1 LSAQSKRLQKTIQE
15 ESMKKTTTTVITLA
29 LMSSVV
35 LTGCETMTT
44 QQKGVGGGAAIG
56 AIAGQVIGRDGKS
69 TAIGAALGAL
79 GGYVWSRQME
89 DKKRQMEAATAG
101 TGTQVSQTADNQLKL
116 SIPNDISFASGK
128 SDIQPRLKP
137 ILDQFAQ
144 GVNQQASMEVKIVGH
159 TDNTGSDAINNPLS
173 VRRAESARDYLV
185 SRGVAASR
193 ISTEG
198 RGSREPIADN
208 AIEAGRAR
216 NRRIDIYLA
225 ERAR

>member
-1 LSAQSKRLQKTIQE
+1 MNKS
-15 ESMKKTTTTVITLA
+15 TTALITLA
-29 LMSSVV
+29 MLGSVV

-56 AIAGQVIGRDGKS
+56 AIAGQVIGRDTKS
-69 TAIGAALGAL
+69 TAMGAALGAL

-89 DKKRQMEAATAG
+89 EKKRQMEAVTAG

-144 GVNQQASMEVKIVGH
+144 GVNQQASMEVKIIGH
-159 TDNTGSDAINNPLS
+159 TDSTGSDAINNPLS

-193 ISTEG
+193 IGTEG

-208 AIEAGRAR
+208 ATEAGRAR

-225 ERAR
+225 ERQR

>member
-1 LSAQSKRLQKTIQE
+1 
-15 ESMKKTTTTVITLA
+15 MKKSTTTVITLA
-29 LMSSVV
+29 LMGSVV
-35 LTGCETMTT
+35 LTGCETMST

-56 AIAGQVIGRDGKS
+56 AIAGQVIGHDKKS

-116 SIPNDISFASGK
+116 SIPNDISFATGK

-159 TDNTGSDAINNPLS
+159 TDNTGSDAINQPLS

-185 SRGVAASR
+185 ARGVAASR

-208 AIEAGRAR
+208 ATEAGRAR

>member
-1 LSAQSKRLQKTIQE
+1 
-15 ESMKKTTTTVITLA
+15 MKKTTTSLITLA
-29 LMSSVV
+29 LMGSVV

-56 AIAGQVIGRDGKS
+56 AIAGQVIGKDKKA

-101 TGTQVSQTADNQLKL
+101 TGTEVTQTADNQLKL

-128 SDIQPRLKP
+128 SDIQARLKP

-144 GVNQQASMEVKIVGH
+144 GVNQQGSMEVKIVGH
-159 TDNTGSDAINNPLS
+159 TDSTGSDAINNPLS
-173 VRRAESARDYLV
+173 MRRAESARDYLV

-193 ISTEG
+193 ISTAG

-208 AIEAGRAR
+208 ATEAGRAR

-225 ERAR
+225 ERGR

>member
-1 LSAQSKRLQKTIQE
+1 
-15 ESMKKTTTTVITLA
+15 MKKTTTSLITLA
-29 LMSSVV
+29 LMGSVV

-56 AIAGQVIGRDGKS
+56 AIAGQVIGKDKKA

-101 TGTQVSQTADNQLKL
+101 TGTEVTQTADNQLKL

-128 SDIQPRLKP
+128 SDIQARLKP

-144 GVNQQASMEVKIVGH
+144 GVNQQGSMEVKIIGH
-159 TDNTGSDAINNPLS
+159 TDSTGSDAINNPLS
-173 VRRAESARDYLV
+173 MRRAESARDYLV

-208 AIEAGRAR
+208 ATEAGRAR

-225 ERAR
+225 ERGR

>member
-1 LSAQSKRLQKTIQE
+1 MQ
-15 ESMKKTTTTVITLA
+15 KTTTSLITLA
-29 LMSSVV
+29 LMGSVV

-56 AIAGQVIGRDGKS
+56 AIAGQVIGKDKKS
-69 TAIGAALGAL
+69 TVIGAALGAL

-101 TGTQVSQTADNQLKL
+101 TGTEVTQTADNQLKL

-144 GVNQQASMEVKIVGH
+144 GLNQQGSMEVKIVGH
-159 TDNTGSDAINNPLS
+159 TDTTGSDAINNPLS
-173 VRRAESARDYLV
+173 IRRAESARDYLI
-185 SRGVAASR
+185 SRAVASSR

-208 AIEAGRAR
+208 ATEAGRAR

-225 ERAR
+225 ERGR

>member
-1 LSAQSKRLQKTIQE
+1 
-15 ESMKKTTTTVITLA
+15 MKKTTTSLITLA
-29 LMSSVV
+29 LMGSVV

-56 AIAGQVIGRDGKS
+56 AIAGQVIGKDKKA

-101 TGTQVSQTADNQLKL
+101 TGTEVTQTADNQLKL
-116 SIPNDISFASGK
+116 SIPNEISFASGK
-128 SDIQPRLKP
+128 SDIQARLKP

-144 GVNQQASMEVKIVGH
+144 GVNQQGSMEVKIIGH
-159 TDNTGSDAINNPLS
+159 TDSTGSDAINNPLS
-173 VRRAESARDYLV
+173 MRRAESARDYLV

-208 AIEAGRAR
+208 ATEAGRAR

-225 ERAR
+225 ERGR

>member
-1 LSAQSKRLQKTIQE
+1 MTSL
-15 ESMKKTTTTVITLA
+15 ITLA
-29 LMSSVV
+29 LMGSVV

-56 AIAGQVIGRDGKS
+56 AIAGQVIGKDKKA

-101 TGTQVSQTADNQLKL
+101 TGTEVTQTADNQLKL

-128 SDIQPRLKP
+128 SDIQARLKP

-144 GVNQQASMEVKIVGH
+144 GVNQQGSMEVKIIGH
-159 TDNTGSDAINNPLS
+159 TDSTGSDAINNPLS
-173 VRRAESARDYLV
+173 MRRAESARDYLV

-208 AIEAGRAR
+208 ATEAGRAR

-225 ERAR
+225 ERGR

>member
-1 LSAQSKRLQKTIQE
+1 
-15 ESMKKTTTTVITLA
+15 MKKTTTALITLA
-29 LMSSVV
+29 LMGSVV

-56 AIAGQVIGRDGKS
+56 AIAGQVIGKDKKA

-89 DKKRQMEAATAG
+89 EKKRQMEAATAG
-101 TGTQVSQTADNQLKL
+101 TGTEVTQTADNQLKL

-128 SDIQPRLKP
+128 SDIQARLKP

-144 GVNQQASMEVKIVGH
+144 GVNQQGSMEVKIVGH
-159 TDNTGSDAINNPLS
+159 TDSTGSDGINNPLS

-185 SRGVAASR
+185 SRGVAAGR

-208 AIEAGRAR
+208 ATEAGRAR

>member
-1 LSAQSKRLQKTIQE
+1 
-15 ESMKKTTTTVITLA
+15 MKKSTTTVITLA
-29 LMSSVV
+29 LMGSVV

-56 AIAGQVIGRDGKS
+56 AIAGQVIGHDKKS

-116 SIPNDISFASGK
+116 SIPNDISFATGK

-159 TDNTGSDAINNPLS
+159 TDSTGSDAINQPLS

-185 SRGVAASR
+185 ARGVAASR

-208 AIEAGRAR
+208 ATEAGRAR

>member
-1 LSAQSKRLQKTIQE
+1 
-15 ESMKKTTTTVITLA
+15 MKKTTTTVITLA

>member
-1 LSAQSKRLQKTIQE
+1 
-15 ESMKKTTTTVITLA
+15 MKKTTTSLITLA
-29 LMSSVV
+29 LMGSVV
-35 LTGCETMTT
+35 LTGCETMST

-56 AIAGQVIGRDGKS
+56 AIAGQVIGKDKKS

-101 TGTQVSQTADNQLKL
+101 TGTEVTQTADNQLKL

-128 SDIQPRLKP
+128 SDIQARLKP

-144 GVNQQASMEVKIVGH
+144 GVNQQGSMEVKIVGH
-159 TDNTGSDAINNPLS
+159 TDSTGSDAINNPLS
-173 VRRAESARDYLV
+173 IRRAQSARDYLV
-185 SRGVAASR
+185 SRGVASSR

-208 AIEAGRAR
+208 ATEAGRAR

-225 ERAR
+225 ERSR

>member
-1 LSAQSKRLQKTIQE
+1 
-15 ESMKKTTTTVITLA
+15 MKKTTTTVITLA

-56 AIAGQVIGRDGKS
+56 AIAGQVIGHDKKS

-159 TDNTGSDAINNPLS
+159 TDNTGSDAINQPLS

-185 SRGVAASR
+185 ARGVAASR

-208 AIEAGRAR
+208 ATEAGRAR

>member
-1 LSAQSKRLQKTIQE
+1 
-15 ESMKKTTTTVITLA
+15 MKQTTTAVITSALLA
-29 LMSSVV
+29 SVV
-35 LTGCETMTT
+35 LSGCETMST

-56 AIAGQVIGRDGKS
+56 AIAGQVIGRDSKS

-116 SIPNDISFASGK
+116 SIPNDISFATGK

-159 TDNTGSDAINNPLS
+159 TDSTGRDAINQPLS

-185 SRGVAASR
+185 ARGVAASR

-208 AIEAGRAR
+208 ATEAGRAR

>member
-1 LSAQSKRLQKTIQE
+1 
-15 ESMKKTTTTVITLA
+15 MKKTTTSLITLA
-29 LMSSVV
+29 LMGSVV

-56 AIAGQVIGRDGKS
+56 AIAGQVIGKDKKA

-101 TGTQVSQTADNQLKL
+101 TGTEVTQTADNQLKL

-128 SDIQPRLKP
+128 SDIQARLKP

-144 GVNQQASMEVKIVGH
+144 GVNQQGSMEVKIVGH
-159 TDNTGSDAINNPLS
+159 TDSTGSDVINNPLS

-185 SRGVAASR
+185 SRGVAAGR

-208 AIEAGRAR
+208 ATEAGRAR

>member
-1 LSAQSKRLQKTIQE
+1 
-15 ESMKKTTTTVITLA
+15 MKKSTTSLITLA
-29 LMSSVV
+29 LMGSVV
-35 LTGCETMTT
+35 LTGCETMST
-44 QQKGVGGGAAIG
+44 QQQGIGGGAAIG
-56 AIAGQVIGRDGKS
+56 AIAGQVIGNNKKS

-101 TGTQVSQTADNQLKL
+101 TGTEVTQTADNQLKL

-144 GVNQQASMEVKIVGH
+144 GVNQQGSMEVKIVGH
-159 TDNTGSDAINNPLS
+159 TDSTGSDAINNPLS
-173 VRRAESARDYLV
+173 MRRAESARDYLV
-185 SRGVAASR
+185 SRGVASSR

-208 AIEAGRAR
+208 ATEAGRAR

-225 ERAR
+225 ERGR

>member
-1 LSAQSKRLQKTIQE
+1 
-15 ESMKKTTTTVITLA
+15 MKKTTTTVITLA

-56 AIAGQVIGRDGKS
+56 AIAGQVIGHDKKS

-116 SIPNDISFASGK
+116 SIPNDISFATGK

-137 ILDQFAQ
+137 ILEQFAQ

-159 TDNTGSDAINNPLS
+159 TDNTGSDAINQPLS

-185 SRGVAASR
+185 ARGVAASR

-208 AIEAGRAR
+208 ATEAGRAR

>member
-1 LSAQSKRLQKTIQE
+1 
-15 ESMKKTTTTVITLA
+15 MKKTTTTVITLA

-56 AIAGQVIGRDGKS
+56 AIAGQVIGHDKKS

-116 SIPNDISFASGK
+116 SIPDDISFATGK

-137 ILDQFAQ
+137 ILEQFAQ

-159 TDNTGSDAINNPLS
+159 TDNTGSDAINQPLS

-185 SRGVAASR
+185 ARGVAASR

-208 AIEAGRAR
+208 ATEAGRAR

>member
-1 LSAQSKRLQKTIQE
+1 
-15 ESMKKTTTTVITLA
+15 MKKTTTSLITLA
-29 LMSSVV
+29 LMGSVV

-56 AIAGQVIGRDGKS
+56 AIAGQVIGKDKKA

-101 TGTQVSQTADNQLKL
+101 TGTEVTQTADNQLKL

-128 SDIQPRLKP
+128 SDIQARLKP

-144 GVNQQASMEVKIVGH
+144 GVNQQGSMEVKIVGH
-159 TDNTGSDAINNPLS
+159 TDSTGSDAINNPLS
-173 VRRAESARDYLV
+173 MRRAESARDYLV

-208 AIEAGRAR
+208 ATEAGRAR

-225 ERAR
+225 ERGR

>member
-1 LSAQSKRLQKTIQE
+1 
-15 ESMKKTTTTVITLA
+15 MKKTTTSLITLA
-29 LMSSVV
+29 LMGSVV

-56 AIAGQVIGRDGKS
+56 AIAGQVIGKDKKA

-101 TGTQVSQTADNQLKL
+101 TGTEVTQTADNQLKL
-116 SIPNDISFASGK
+116 SIPNEISFASGK
-128 SDIQPRLKP
+128 SDIQARLKP

-144 GVNQQASMEVKIVGH
+144 GVNQQGSMEVKIIGH
-159 TDNTGSDAINNPLS
+159 TDSTGSDVINNPLS
-173 VRRAESARDYLV
+173 MRRAESARDYLV

-208 AIEAGRAR
+208 ATEAGRAR

-225 ERAR
+225 ERGR

>member
-1 LSAQSKRLQKTIQE
+1 
-15 ESMKKTTTTVITLA
+15 MKKTTTSLITLA
-29 LMSSVV
+29 LMGSVV

-56 AIAGQVIGRDGKS
+56 AIAGQVIGKDKKA

-101 TGTQVSQTADNQLKL
+101 TGTEVTQTADNQLKL

-128 SDIQPRLKP
+128 SDIQARLKP

-144 GVNQQASMEVKIVGH
+144 GVNQQGSMEVKIIGH
-159 TDNTGSDAINNPLS
+159 TDSTGSDAINNPLS
-173 VRRAESARDYLV
+173 MRRAESARDYLV
-185 SRGVAASR
+185 SRGVASSR

-208 AIEAGRAR
+208 ATEAGRAR

-225 ERAR
+225 ERSR

>member
-1 LSAQSKRLQKTIQE
+1 
-15 ESMKKTTTTVITLA
+15 MKKTTTSLITLA
-29 LMSSVV
+29 LMGSVV

-56 AIAGQVIGRDGKS
+56 AIAGQVIGKDKKA

-101 TGTQVSQTADNQLKL
+101 TGTEVTQTADNQLKL

-128 SDIQPRLKP
+128 SDIQARLKP

-144 GVNQQASMEVKIVGH
+144 GVNQQGSMEVKIVGH
-159 TDNTGSDAINNPLS
+159 TDSTGRDAINNPLS
-173 VRRAESARDYLV
+173 MRRAESARDYLV

-208 AIEAGRAR
+208 ATEAGRAR

-225 ERAR
+225 ERGR

>member
-1 LSAQSKRLQKTIQE
+1 
-15 ESMKKTTTTVITLA
+15 MKKTMTSLITLA
-29 LMSSVV
+29 LMGSVV

-56 AIAGQVIGRDGKS
+56 AIAGQVIGKDKKA

-101 TGTQVSQTADNQLKL
+101 TGTEVTQTADNQLKL

-128 SDIQPRLKP
+128 SDIQARLKP

-144 GVNQQASMEVKIVGH
+144 GVNQQGSMEVKIIGH
-159 TDNTGSDAINNPLS
+159 TDSTGSDAINNPLS
-173 VRRAESARDYLV
+173 MRRAESARDYLV

-208 AIEAGRAR
+208 ATEAGRAR

-225 ERAR
+225 ERGR

>member
-1 LSAQSKRLQKTIQE
+1 
-15 ESMKKTTTTVITLA
+15 MKKTTTSLITLA
-29 LMSSVV
+29 LMGSVV

-56 AIAGQVIGRDGKS
+56 AIAGQVIGKDKKA

-101 TGTQVSQTADNQLKL
+101 TGTEVTQTADNQLKL

-128 SDIQPRLKP
+128 SDIQARLKP

-144 GVNQQASMEVKIVGH
+144 GVNQQGSMEVKIIGH
-159 TDNTGSDAINNPLS
+159 TDSTGSDAINNPLS
-173 VRRAESARDYLV
+173 MRRAESARDYLV
-185 SRGVAASR
+185 SRGVASSR

-208 AIEAGRAR
+208 ATEVGRAR

-225 ERAR
+225 ERGR

>member
-1 LSAQSKRLQKTIQE
+1 
-15 ESMKKTTTTVITLA
+15 MDKKITFFALA
-29 LMSSVV
+29 LAGSVV
-35 LTGCETMTT
+35 LTGCETASV

-56 AIAGQVIGRDGKS
+56 AIAGQVIGGDTQS

-79 GGYVWSRQME
+79 GGYIWSRQME
-89 DKKRQMEAATAG
+89 EKKRQMEAATAG
-101 TGTQVSQTADNQLKL
+101 TGTQVVQTADNQLKL

-144 GVNQQASMEVKIVGH
+144 GLNQQASMEVKIVGH
-159 TDNTGSDAINNPLS
+159 TDSTGGDAVNYPLS
-173 VRRAESARDYLV
+173 VRRAESARGYLV

-198 RGSREPIADN
+198 RGSREPLADN
-208 AIEAGRAR
+208 TTEVGRAR

-225 ERAR
+225 ERAVR

>member
-1 LSAQSKRLQKTIQE
+1 
-15 ESMKKTTTTVITLA
+15 MKKTTTTVITLA
-29 LMSSVV
+29 LMGSVV
-35 LTGCETMTT
+35 LTGCETMST

-56 AIAGQVIGRDGKS
+56 AIAGQVIGHDKKS

-116 SIPNDISFASGK
+116 SIPNDISFATGK

-137 ILDQFAQ
+137 ILEQFAQ

-159 TDNTGSDAINNPLS
+159 TDSTGSDAINQPLS

-185 SRGVAASR
+185 ARGVAASR

-208 AIEAGRAR
+208 ATEAGRAR

>member
-1 LSAQSKRLQKTIQE
+1 
-15 ESMKKTTTTVITLA
+15 MKKTTTTVITLA

-56 AIAGQVIGRDGKS
+56 AIAGQVIGRDSKS

-159 TDNTGSDAINNPLS
+159 TDSTGSDAINQPLS

-185 SRGVAASR
+185 ARGVAASR

-208 AIEAGRAR
+208 ATEAGRAR

>member
-1 LSAQSKRLQKTIQE
+1 
-15 ESMKKTTTTVITLA
+15 MKKTTTSLITLA
-29 LMSSVV
+29 LMGSVV

-56 AIAGQVIGRDGKS
+56 AIAGQVIGKDKKA

-101 TGTQVSQTADNQLKL
+101 TGTEVTQTADNQLKL

-128 SDIQPRLKP
+128 SDIQARLKP

-144 GVNQQASMEVKIVGH
+144 GVNQQGSMEVKIVGH
-159 TDNTGSDAINNPLS
+159 TDSTGSDAINNPLS
-173 VRRAESARDYLV
+173 MRRAESARDYLV
-185 SRGVAASR
+185 SRGVAAGR

-208 AIEAGRAR
+208 ATEAGRAR

-225 ERAR
+225 ERGR

>member
-1 LSAQSKRLQKTIQE
+1 
-15 ESMKKTTTTVITLA
+15 MKKTTTSLITLA
-29 LMSSVV
+29 LMGSVV

-56 AIAGQVIGRDGKS
+56 AIAGQVIGKDKKA

-101 TGTQVSQTADNQLKL
+101 TGTEVTQTADNQLKL
-116 SIPNDISFASGK
+116 SIHNDISIASGK
-128 SDIQPRLKP
+128 SDIQARLKP

-144 GVNQQASMEVKIVGH
+144 GVNQQGSMEVKIVGH
-159 TDNTGSDAINNPLS
+159 TDSTGSDAINNPLS

-185 SRGVAASR
+185 SRGVAAGR

-208 AIEAGRAR
+208 ATEAGRAR

-225 ERAR
+225 ERGR

>member
-1 LSAQSKRLQKTIQE
+1 
-15 ESMKKTTTTVITLA
+15 MKKTTTSLIALA
-29 LMSSVV
+29 LMGSVV

-56 AIAGQVIGRDGKS
+56 AIAGQVIGKDKKA

-101 TGTQVSQTADNQLKL
+101 TGTEVTQTADNQLKL

-128 SDIQPRLKP
+128 SDIQARLKP

-144 GVNQQASMEVKIVGH
+144 GVNQQGSMEVKIIGH
-159 TDNTGSDAINNPLS
+159 TDSTGSDAINNPLS
-173 VRRAESARDYLV
+173 MRRAESARDYLV
-185 SRGVAASR
+185 SRGVASSR

-208 AIEAGRAR
+208 ATEAGRAR

-225 ERAR
+225 ERGR

>member
-1 LSAQSKRLQKTIQE
+1 
-15 ESMKKTTTTVITLA
+15 MKKTTTSLITLA
-29 LMSSVV
+29 LMGSVV

-56 AIAGQVIGRDGKS
+56 AIAGQVIGKYKKA

-101 TGTQVSQTADNQLKL
+101 TGTEVTQTADNQLKL

-128 SDIQPRLKP
+128 SDIQARLKP

-144 GVNQQASMEVKIVGH
+144 GVNQQGSMEVKIIGH
-159 TDNTGSDAINNPLS
+159 TDSTGSDAINNPLS
-173 VRRAESARDYLV
+173 MRRAESARDYLV
-185 SRGVAASR
+185 SRGVASSR

-208 AIEAGRAR
+208 ATEAGRAR

-225 ERAR
+225 ERSR